1 MEEDY
6 SSEKDDQEEDYVEM
20 YEPSLA
26 LLDIYMERLTLKDD
40 DEDMEVVVQLLC
52 FRHRYSL
59 PQRLAIIP

>member
-26 LLDIYMERLTLKDD
+26 LLDIYMERLTLKKIVRV
-40 DEDMEVVVQLLC
+40 EKKFESKTTKIVFFYQL
-52 FRHRYSL
+52 
-59 PQRLAIIP
+59 